1 MDQPRSCCIFML
13 GWIKSIL
20 FKVYIVNLVT
30 SLVHTEYVRK
40 ALCIFA
46 K

>member
-1 MDQPRSCCIFML
+1 MDQPRTCYIFML

-20 FKVYIVNLVT
+20 FLTNLVI

>member
-1 MDQPRSCCIFML
+1 MDQPRACRIFML

-20 FKVYIVNLVT
+20 FLTTLVT